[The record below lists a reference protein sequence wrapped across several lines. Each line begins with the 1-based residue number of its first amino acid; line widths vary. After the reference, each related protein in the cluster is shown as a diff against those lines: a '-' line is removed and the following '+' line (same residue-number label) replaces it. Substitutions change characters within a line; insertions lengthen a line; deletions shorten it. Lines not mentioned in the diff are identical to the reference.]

1 MKAKILVTRKL
12 SDAAEEK
19 LRKDFDVTLNPNDEP
34 IPNDKLIKMANE
46 YDGFISTGFDKIGE
60 EFFKDLNGK
69 LKIIA
74 QVGVGYDNISV
85 KSAESKKI
93 KVTNTPNVLNEAV
106 AETTILL
113 ILAAS
118 RRIGEAYNL
127 VRSGT
132 WKDQK
137 PDLTKFMIG
146 NSVTGKTLGIIGMGR
161 IGRMAA
167 KCAKAFGMK
176 IIYYNRNK
184 LSSDLEDGA
193 KYFSD
198 IESMMPECDFVSIH
212 TPATAETT
220 ILLILAAS
228 RRIGEAYNL
237 VRSGEW
243 KNQKPDL
250 TKFMIGNSVTGKT
263 LGIIGMG
270 RIGRMAANCAK
281 AFGMKIIYYNRNKLS
296 EELEDGAK
304 YFSDI
309 NSMMPECD
317 FVSIHTPATAETKHI
332 LNVNTIG
339 LLPKHA
345 VVINTSRGSTID
357 DDALI
362 DALQNNKIYAAGL
375 DVFNNEPNLDER
387 YMKLDNCFV
396 LPHVGSATHET
407 RLAMSMMA
415 VDNICNYFKN
425 KPLISEV
432 V

>member
-1 MKAKILVTRKL
+1 MLQQKKGYQEILINMKPKILVTRKL
-12 SDAAEEK
+12 SDGAEEK
-19 LRKDFDVTLNPNDEP
+19 LKNFFEVTFNLNDEP
-34 IPNDKLIKMANE
+34 IANDDLIKMANE

-85 KSAESKKI
+85 KSAKDKNI

-127 VRSGT
+127 VRSGN
-132 WKDQK
+132 WKNQK

-184 LSSDLEDGA
+184 LSEDLEDGA
-193 KYFSD
+193 KYYQD
-198 IESMMPECDFVSIH
+198 IKSMMPDCDFVSVH
-212 TPATAETT
+212 TPAT
-220 ILLILAAS
+220 S
-228 RRIGEAYNL
+228 
-237 VRSGEW
+237 
-243 KNQKPDL
+243 
-250 TKFMIGNSVTGKT
+250 
-263 LGIIGMG
+263 
-270 RIGRMAANCAK
+270 
-281 AFGMKIIYYNRNKLS
+281 
-296 EELEDGAK
+296 
-304 YFSDI
+304 
-309 NSMMPECD
+309 
-317 FVSIHTPATAETKHI
+317 ETKHI
-332 LNVNTIG
+332 LNSSTIS

-357 DDALI
+357 DEALI

-415 VDNICNYFKN
+415 VDNICNYFDN

>member
-1 MKAKILVTRKL
+1 MKPKILVSRKI
-12 SDAAEEK
+12 SDLAEEK
-19 LRKDFDVTLNPNDEP
+19 LQKEFEVTLNPKDEP
-34 IPNDKLIKMANE
+34 IPESELIKLVNN
-46 YDGFISTGFDKIGE
+46 YDGMISTGFDKISE
-60 EFFKDLNGK
+60 NFFNNLNGK

-74 QVGVGYDNISV
+74 QVGVGYDNISI
-85 KSAESKKI
+85 KSAEEKKI

-127 VRSGT
+127 VRT
-132 WKDQK
+132 DDWKNQK

-184 LSSDLEDGA
+184 LPDDLEDGA

-198 IESMMPECDFVSIH
+198 I
-212 TPATAETT
+212 
-220 ILLILAAS
+220 
-228 RRIGEAYNL
+228 
-237 VRSGEW
+237 
-243 KNQKPDL
+243 
-250 TKFMIGNSVTGKT
+250 KT
-263 LGIIGMG
+263 ML
-270 RIGRMAANCAK
+270 
-281 AFGMKIIYYNRNKLS
+281 
-296 EELEDGAK
+296 
-304 YFSDI
+304 
-309 NSMMPECD
+309 PECD

-332 LNVNTIG
+332 LNSSTIS

-362 DALQNNKIYAAGL
+362 DALENKKIYAAGL
-375 DVFNNEPNLDER
+375 DVFNNEPNLDKR
-387 YMKLDNCFV
+387 YLKLDNCFV
-396 LPHVGSATHET
+396 LPHIGSATHET

-415 VDNICNYFKN
+415 VDNIYCFFNK
-425 KPLISEV
+425 KPLKRFFIEKTVDIVDSHHAHS
-432 V
+432 

>member
-1 MKAKILVTRKL
+1 MKPKILVSRKI
-12 SDAAEEK
+12 SDLAEEK
-19 LRKDFDVTLNPNDEP
+19 LQKEFEVTLNIKDEP
-34 IPNDKLIKMANE
+34 IPEGELIKIVKD
-46 YDGFISTGFDKIGE
+46 YDGMISTGFDKIGE
-60 EFFKDLNGK
+60 NFFNNLNGK

-74 QVGVGYDNISV
+74 QVGVGYDNISTE
-85 KSAESKKI
+85 SAKEKNI

-127 VRSGT
+127 VRADD
-132 WKDQK
+132 WKNQK

-167 KCAKAFGMK
+167 KCAKALRMK
-176 IIYYNRNK
+176 IIYHNRNK
-184 LSSDLEDGA
+184 LPDDLEDGA

-198 IESMMPECDFVSIH
+198 IKTMLPECDFVSIH
-212 TPATAETT
+212 TPAST
-220 ILLILAAS
+220 
-228 RRIGEAYNL
+228 
-237 VRSGEW
+237 
-243 KNQKPDL
+243 
-250 TKFMIGNSVTGKT
+250 
-263 LGIIGMG
+263 
-270 RIGRMAANCAK
+270 
-281 AFGMKIIYYNRNKLS
+281 
-296 EELEDGAK
+296 
-304 YFSDI
+304 
-309 NSMMPECD
+309 
-317 FVSIHTPATAETKHI
+317 ETKHI
-332 LNVNTIG
+332 LNSSTIS

-362 DALQNNKIYAAGL
+362 EALQNKKIYAAGL
-375 DVFNNEPNLDER
+375 DVFNNEPNLDKR
-387 YMKLDNCFV
+387 YLKLDNCFV

-415 VDNICNYFKN
+415 VDNIFCFFNK

>member
-1 MKAKILVTRKL
+1 MLQQKKGYQEILINMKPKILVTRKL
-12 SDAAEEK
+12 SDGAEEK
-19 LRKDFDVTLNPNDEP
+19 LKNFFEVTFNLNDEP
-34 IPNDKLIKMANE
+34 IANDDLIKMANE

-60 EFFKDLNGK
+60 DFFKNLNVK

-85 KSAESKKI
+85 KSAKDKNI

-127 VRSGT
+127 VRSG
-132 WKDQK
+132 
-137 PDLTKFMIG
+137 
-146 NSVTGKTLGIIGMGR
+146 N
-161 IGRMAA
+161 
-167 KCAKAFGMK
+167 
-176 IIYYNRNK
+176 
-184 LSSDLEDGA
+184 
-193 KYFSD
+193 
-198 IESMMPECDFVSIH
+198 
-212 TPATAETT
+212 
-220 ILLILAAS
+220 
-228 RRIGEAYNL
+228 
-237 VRSGEW
+237 W

-270 RIGRMAANCAK
+270 RIGRMTAKCAK

-296 EELEDGAK
+296 EDLEDGAK
-304 YFSDI
+304 YYQDI
-309 NSMMPECD
+309 KSMMPDCD
-317 FVSIHTPATAETKHI
+317 FVSVHTPATSETKHI
-332 LNVNTIG
+332 LNSSTIS

-357 DDALI
+357 DEALI

-415 VDNICNYFKN
+415 VDNICNYFEN

>member
-1 MKAKILVTRKL
+1 MKPKILVSRKI
-12 SDAAEEK
+12 SDLAEEK
-19 LRKDFDVTLNPNDEP
+19 LQKEFEVTLNPKDEP
-34 IPNDKLIKMANE
+34 IPESELIKFVND
-46 YDGFISTGFDKIGE
+46 YDGMISTGFDKISE
-60 EFFKDLNGK
+60 NFFNNLNGK

-74 QVGVGYDNISV
+74 QVGVGYDNISI
-85 KSAESKKI
+85 KSAEEKKI

-127 VRSGT
+127 VRADN
-132 WKDQK
+132 WKNQK

-184 LSSDLEDGA
+184 LPDDLEDGA

-198 IESMMPECDFVSIH
+198 IKTM
-212 TPATAETT
+212 
-220 ILLILAAS
+220 L
-228 RRIGEAYNL
+228 
-237 VRSGEW
+237 
-243 KNQKPDL
+243 PD
-250 TKFMIGNSVTGKT
+250 
-263 LGIIGMG
+263 
-270 RIGRMAANCAK
+270 
-281 AFGMKIIYYNRNKLS
+281 
-296 EELEDGAK
+296 
-304 YFSDI
+304 
-309 NSMMPECD
+309 CD

-332 LNVNTIG
+332 LNSSTIS

-362 DALQNNKIYAAGL
+362 DALENKKIYAAGL
-375 DVFNNEPNLDER
+375 DVFNNEPNLDKR
-387 YMKLDNCFV
+387 YLKLDNCFV
-396 LPHVGSATHET
+396 LPHIGSATHET

-415 VDNICNYFKN
+415 VDNIYCFFNK

>member
-1 MKAKILVTRKL
+1 MFLIKKAFQEILIKMKPKILVTRKL
-12 SDAAEEK
+12 SDGAEEK
-19 LRKDFDVTLNPNDEP
+19 LKKNFDVTLNLKDEP
-34 IPNDKLIKMANE
+34 ITNNDLVKMANE

-60 EFFKDLNGK
+60 DFFKDLNGK

-106 AETTILL
+106 
-113 ILAAS
+113 
-118 RRIGEAYNL
+118 
-127 VRSGT
+127 
-132 WKDQK
+132 
-137 PDLTKFMIG
+137 
-146 NSVTGKTLGIIGMGR
+146 
-161 IGRMAA
+161 
-167 KCAKAFGMK
+167 
-176 IIYYNRNK
+176 
-184 LSSDLEDGA
+184 
-193 KYFSD
+193 
-198 IESMMPECDFVSIH
+198 
-212 TPATAETT
+212 AETT

-309 NSMMPECD
+309 NSLMPECD

>member
-1 MKAKILVTRKL
+1 MRPKILVTRKI
-12 SDAAEEK
+12 SDLAEKKLEK
-19 LRKDFDVTLNPNDEP
+19 EFDTTLNLKDEP
-34 IPNDKLIKMANE
+34 IPESELINIVKD
-46 YDGFISTGFDKIGE
+46 YDGMISTGFDKISE
-60 EFFKDLNGK
+60 SFFKNLNGK

-74 QVGVGYDNISV
+74 QVGVGYDNISI

-127 VRSGT
+127 VRT
-132 WKDQK
+132 D
-137 PDLTKFMIG
+137 
-146 NSVTGKTLGIIGMGR
+146 N
-161 IGRMAA
+161 
-167 KCAKAFGMK
+167 
-176 IIYYNRNK
+176 
-184 LSSDLEDGA
+184 
-193 KYFSD
+193 
-198 IESMMPECDFVSIH
+198 
-212 TPATAETT
+212 
-220 ILLILAAS
+220 
-228 RRIGEAYNL
+228 
-237 VRSGEW
+237 W

-270 RIGRMAANCAK
+270 RIGRIAAKYAK

-296 EELEDGAK
+296 NDLEDGAS
-304 YFSDI
+304 YYSDI
-309 NSMMPECD
+309 KDMLPECD

-332 LNVNTIG
+332 LNFSTIS
-339 LLPKHA
+339 LLPRHA

-362 DALQNNKIYAAGL
+362 DALENKKIYAAGL
-375 DVFNNEPNLDER
+375 DVFNNEPNLDKR
-387 YMKLDNCFV
+387 YLNLDNCFV

-415 VDNICNYFKN
+415 VDNIYCFFNG

>member
-1 MKAKILVTRKL
+1 MLQQKKGYQEILINMKPKILVTRKL
-12 SDAAEEK
+12 SDGAEEK
-19 LRKDFDVTLNPNDEP
+19 LKNSFEVTLNPKDEP
-34 IPNDKLIKMANE
+34 IANDYLIKMANE

-60 EFFKDLNGK
+60 DFFKNLNGK

-85 KSAESKKI
+85 KSAKDKNI

-127 VRSGT
+127 VRSGN
-132 WKDQK
+132 WKNQK

-184 LSSDLEDGA
+184 LSEDLEDGA
-193 KYFSD
+193 KYYSD
-198 IESMMPECDFVSIH
+198 VKSMMPDCDFVSVH
-212 TPATAETT
+212 TPAT
-220 ILLILAAS
+220 S
-228 RRIGEAYNL
+228 
-237 VRSGEW
+237 
-243 KNQKPDL
+243 
-250 TKFMIGNSVTGKT
+250 
-263 LGIIGMG
+263 
-270 RIGRMAANCAK
+270 
-281 AFGMKIIYYNRNKLS
+281 
-296 EELEDGAK
+296 
-304 YFSDI
+304 
-309 NSMMPECD
+309 
-317 FVSIHTPATAETKHI
+317 ETKHI
-332 LNVNTIG
+332 LNSSTIS

-387 YMKLDNCFV
+387 YMKLNNCFV

-415 VDNICNYFKN
+415 VDNIFCFFGNR
-425 KPLISEV
+425 PLISEV

>member
-1 MKAKILVTRKL
+1 MKPKILVSRKI
-12 SDAAEEK
+12 SDLAEEK
-19 LRKDFDVTLNPNDEP
+19 LQKEFEVTLNPKDEP
-34 IPNDKLIKMANE
+34 IPESELIKLVTD
-46 YDGFISTGFDKIGE
+46 YDGMISTGFDKISE
-60 EFFKDLNGK
+60 NFFNNLNGK

-74 QVGVGYDNISV
+74 QVGVGYDNISI
-85 KSAESKKI
+85 KSAEEKKI

-127 VRSGT
+127 VRT
-132 WKDQK
+132 DDWKNQK

-184 LSSDLEDGA
+184 LPDDLEDGA

-198 IESMMPECDFVSIH
+198 I
-212 TPATAETT
+212 
-220 ILLILAAS
+220 
-228 RRIGEAYNL
+228 
-237 VRSGEW
+237 
-243 KNQKPDL
+243 
-250 TKFMIGNSVTGKT
+250 KT
-263 LGIIGMG
+263 ML
-270 RIGRMAANCAK
+270 
-281 AFGMKIIYYNRNKLS
+281 
-296 EELEDGAK
+296 
-304 YFSDI
+304 
-309 NSMMPECD
+309 PECD

-332 LNVNTIG
+332 LNSSTIS

-362 DALQNNKIYAAGL
+362 DALENKKIYAAGL
-375 DVFNNEPNLDER
+375 DVFNNEPNLDKR
-387 YMKLDNCFV
+387 YLKLDNCFV
-396 LPHVGSATHET
+396 LPHIGSATHET

-415 VDNICNYFKN
+415 VDNIYCFFNK

>member
-1 MKAKILVTRKL
+1 MFPIKKVFQEILTNMKPKILVTRKI

-19 LRKDFDVTLNPNDEP
+19 LNINFEVTLNPKDEP
-34 IPNDKLIKMANE
+34 IPSNELIKMANE
-46 YDGFISTGFDKIGE
+46 YDGFISTGFDKIGDD
-60 EFFKDLNGK
+60 FFKELNGK

-74 QVGVGYDNISV
+74 QVGVGYDNISI
-85 KSAESKKI
+85 KSAEGKKI

-127 VRSGT
+127 VRSG
-132 WKDQK
+132 
-137 PDLTKFMIG
+137 
-146 NSVTGKTLGIIGMGR
+146 N
-161 IGRMAA
+161 
-167 KCAKAFGMK
+167 
-176 IIYYNRNK
+176 
-184 LSSDLEDGA
+184 
-193 KYFSD
+193 
-198 IESMMPECDFVSIH
+198 
-212 TPATAETT
+212 
-220 ILLILAAS
+220 
-228 RRIGEAYNL
+228 
-237 VRSGEW
+237 W

-270 RIGRMAANCAK
+270 RIGRMVAKCAK
-281 AFGMKIIYYNRNKLS
+281 AFGMKIIYFNRNKLS
-296 EELEDGAK
+296 EDLEDCAK
-304 YFSDI
+304 YYSDVK
-309 NSMMPECD
+309 SMMPDCD

-332 LNVNTIG
+332 LNVDTIG

-362 DALQNNKIYAAGL
+362 EALLNKKIYAAGL

-415 VDNICNYFKN
+415 VDNICNYFEN

-432 V
+432 I

>member
-1 MKAKILVTRKL
+1 MWQQKKVYQEIHINMKPKILVTRKL
-12 SDAAEEK
+12 SDGAEEK
-19 LRKDFDVTLNPNDEP
+19 LKKSFDVTLNPKDEP
-34 IPNDKLIKMANE
+34 IPNSELVKMANE

-60 EFFKDLNGK
+60 DFFNNLDGK

-85 KSAESKKI
+85 KSAEIKKI

-184 LSSDLEDGA
+184 LSDDLEDGA
-193 KYFSD
+193 KYF
-198 IESMMPECDFVSIH
+198 
-212 TPATAETT
+212 
-220 ILLILAAS
+220 
-228 RRIGEAYNL
+228 
-237 VRSGEW
+237 
-243 KNQKPDL
+243 PDV
-250 TKFMIGNSVTGKT
+250 K
-263 LGIIGMG
+263 
-270 RIGRMAANCAK
+270 
-281 AFGMKIIYYNRNKLS
+281 
-296 EELEDGAK
+296 
-304 YFSDI
+304 
-309 NSMMPECD
+309 SMMPECD

-332 LNVNTIG
+332 LNTQTIS

-362 DALQNNKIYAAGL
+362 EALQSNKIYAAGL

-415 VDNICNYFKN
+415 VDNIFCFFEN

>member
-1 MKAKILVTRKL
+1 MRPKILVTRKI
-12 SDAAEEK
+12 SDLAEKKLEK
-19 LRKDFDVTLNPNDEP
+19 EFDTTLNLKDKP
-34 IPNDKLIKMANE
+34 IPENELINIVKD
-46 YDGFISTGFDKIGE
+46 YDGMISTGFDKISE
-60 EFFKDLNGK
+60 SFFKNLNGK

-74 QVGVGYDNISV
+74 QVGVGYDNISI
-85 KSAESKKI
+85 KSAESKNI

-127 VRSGT
+127 VRT
-132 WKDQK
+132 D
-137 PDLTKFMIG
+137 
-146 NSVTGKTLGIIGMGR
+146 N
-161 IGRMAA
+161 
-167 KCAKAFGMK
+167 
-176 IIYYNRNK
+176 
-184 LSSDLEDGA
+184 
-193 KYFSD
+193 
-198 IESMMPECDFVSIH
+198 
-212 TPATAETT
+212 
-220 ILLILAAS
+220 
-228 RRIGEAYNL
+228 
-237 VRSGEW
+237 W

-270 RIGRMAANCAK
+270 RIGRIAAKYAK

-296 EELEDGAK
+296 NDLEDGAS
-304 YFSDI
+304 YYSDI
-309 NSMMPECD
+309 KDMLPKCD

-332 LNVNTIG
+332 LNFSTIS
-339 LLPKHA
+339 LLPRHA

-362 DALQNNKIYAAGL
+362 DALENKKIYAAGL
-375 DVFNNEPNLDER
+375 DVFNNEPNLDKR
-387 YMKLDNCFV
+387 YLNLDNCFV

-415 VDNICNYFKN
+415 VDNIYCFFNG

>member
-1 MKAKILVTRKL
+1 MFQIPKVFQEILIKMKPKILVTRKI

-19 LRKDFDVTLNPNDEP
+19 LKNYFEVTLNLKDEP
-34 IPNDKLIKMANE
+34 ISKNELIRMAND
-46 YDGFISTGFDKIGE
+46 YDGFISTGFDKIGD

-85 KSAESKKI
+85 KSAEHKKI

-127 VRSGT
+127 VRSGD
-132 WKDQK
+132 WKNQK

-167 KCAKAFGMK
+167 KCAK
-176 IIYYNRNK
+176 
-184 LSSDLEDGA
+184 
-193 KYFSD
+193 
-198 IESMMPECDFVSIH
+198 V
-212 TPATAETT
+212 
-220 ILLILAAS
+220 
-228 RRIGEAYNL
+228 
-237 VRSGEW
+237 
-243 KNQKPDL
+243 
-250 TKFMIGNSVTGKT
+250 
-263 LGIIGMG
+263 
-270 RIGRMAANCAK
+270 
-281 AFGMKIIYYNRNKLS
+281 FGMKIIYYNRNKLS
-296 EELEDGAK
+296 EDLEDGAK
-304 YFSDI
+304 YYSDM

-317 FVSIHTPATAETKHI
+317 FVSIHTPATVETKHI
-332 LNVNTIG
+332 LNASTIS

-362 DALQNNKIYAAGL
+362 EALQNNKIYAAGL

-415 VDNICNYFKN
+415 VDNIYCYFNN
-425 KPLISEV
+425 KKLISEV

>member
-1 MKAKILVTRKL
+1 MRPKILVTRKI
-12 SDAAEEK
+12 SDLAEKKLEK
-19 LRKDFDVTLNPNDEP
+19 EFDTTLNLKDEP
-34 IPNDKLIKMANE
+34 IPESELINIVKD
-46 YDGFISTGFDKIGE
+46 YDGMISTGFDKISE
-60 EFFKDLNGK
+60 SFFKNLNGK

-74 QVGVGYDNISV
+74 QVGVGYDNIAI

-127 VRSGT
+127 VRT
-132 WKDQK
+132 D
-137 PDLTKFMIG
+137 
-146 NSVTGKTLGIIGMGR
+146 N
-161 IGRMAA
+161 
-167 KCAKAFGMK
+167 
-176 IIYYNRNK
+176 
-184 LSSDLEDGA
+184 
-193 KYFSD
+193 
-198 IESMMPECDFVSIH
+198 
-212 TPATAETT
+212 
-220 ILLILAAS
+220 
-228 RRIGEAYNL
+228 
-237 VRSGEW
+237 W

-270 RIGRMAANCAK
+270 RIGRIAAKYAR

-296 EELEDGAK
+296 NDLEDGAS
-304 YFSDI
+304 YYSDI
-309 NSMMPECD
+309 KDMLPECD

-332 LNVNTIG
+332 LNFSTIS
-339 LLPKHA
+339 LLPRHA

-362 DALQNNKIYAAGL
+362 DALENKKIYAAGL
-375 DVFNNEPNLDER
+375 DVFNNEPNLDRR
-387 YMKLDNCFV
+387 YLNLDNCFV

-415 VDNICNYFKN
+415 VDNIYCFFNG

>member
-1 MKAKILVTRKL
+1 MKPKILVSRKI
-12 SDAAEEK
+12 SDLAEEK
-19 LRKDFDVTLNPNDEP
+19 LQKEFEVTLNPKDEP
-34 IPNDKLIKMANE
+34 IPESELIKLVDD
-46 YDGFISTGFDKIGE
+46 YDGMISTGFDKISE
-60 EFFKDLNGK
+60 NFFNNLNGK

-74 QVGVGYDNISV
+74 QVGVGYDNISI
-85 KSAESKKI
+85 KSAEEKKI

-127 VRSGT
+127 VRADD
-132 WKDQK
+132 WKNQK

-184 LSSDLEDGA
+184 LPDDLEDGA

-198 IESMMPECDFVSIH
+198 I
-212 TPATAETT
+212 
-220 ILLILAAS
+220 
-228 RRIGEAYNL
+228 
-237 VRSGEW
+237 
-243 KNQKPDL
+243 
-250 TKFMIGNSVTGKT
+250 KT
-263 LGIIGMG
+263 ML
-270 RIGRMAANCAK
+270 
-281 AFGMKIIYYNRNKLS
+281 
-296 EELEDGAK
+296 
-304 YFSDI
+304 
-309 NSMMPECD
+309 PECD

-332 LNVNTIG
+332 LNSSTIS

-362 DALQNNKIYAAGL
+362 DALENKKIYAAGL
-375 DVFNNEPNLDER
+375 DVFNNEPNLDKR
-387 YMKLDNCFV
+387 YLKLDNCFV
-396 LPHVGSATHET
+396 LPHIGSATHET

-415 VDNICNYFKN
+415 VDNIYCFFNK

>member
-1 MKAKILVTRKL
+1 MKPKILVSRKI
-12 SDAAEEK
+12 SDLAEEK
-19 LRKDFDVTLNPNDEP
+19 LQKEFEVTLNPKDEP
-34 IPNDKLIKMANE
+34 IPESKLIKLIND
-46 YDGFISTGFDKIGE
+46 YDGMISTGFDKISE
-60 EFFKDLNGK
+60 NFFNNLNGK

-74 QVGVGYDNISV
+74 QVGVGYDNISI
-85 KSAESKKI
+85 KSAEEKKI

-127 VRSGT
+127 VRADD
-132 WKDQK
+132 WKNQK

-184 LSSDLEDGA
+184 LPDDLEDGA

-198 IESMMPECDFVSIH
+198 I
-212 TPATAETT
+212 
-220 ILLILAAS
+220 
-228 RRIGEAYNL
+228 
-237 VRSGEW
+237 
-243 KNQKPDL
+243 
-250 TKFMIGNSVTGKT
+250 KT
-263 LGIIGMG
+263 ML
-270 RIGRMAANCAK
+270 
-281 AFGMKIIYYNRNKLS
+281 
-296 EELEDGAK
+296 
-304 YFSDI
+304 
-309 NSMMPECD
+309 PECD

-332 LNVNTIG
+332 LNSSTIS

-362 DALQNNKIYAAGL
+362 DALENKKIYAAGL
-375 DVFNNEPNLDER
+375 DVFNNEPNLDKR
-387 YMKLDNCFV
+387 YLKLDNCFV
-396 LPHVGSATHET
+396 LPHIGSATHET

-415 VDNICNYFKN
+415 VDNIYCFFNK

>member
-1 MKAKILVTRKL
+1 MRPKILVTRKI
-12 SDAAEEK
+12 SDLAEKKLEK
-19 LRKDFDVTLNPNDEP
+19 EFDTTLNLKDEP
-34 IPNDKLIKMANE
+34 IPESELINIVKD
-46 YDGFISTGFDKIGE
+46 YDGMISTGFDKISE
-60 EFFKDLNGK
+60 SFFKNLNGK

-74 QVGVGYDNISV
+74 QVGVGYDNISI

-127 VRSGT
+127 VRT
-132 WKDQK
+132 D
-137 PDLTKFMIG
+137 
-146 NSVTGKTLGIIGMGR
+146 N
-161 IGRMAA
+161 
-167 KCAKAFGMK
+167 
-176 IIYYNRNK
+176 
-184 LSSDLEDGA
+184 
-193 KYFSD
+193 
-198 IESMMPECDFVSIH
+198 
-212 TPATAETT
+212 
-220 ILLILAAS
+220 
-228 RRIGEAYNL
+228 
-237 VRSGEW
+237 W

-270 RIGRMAANCAK
+270 RIGRIAAKYAK

-296 EELEDGAK
+296 NDLEDGAS
-304 YFSDI
+304 YYSDI
-309 NSMMPECD
+309 KDMLPECD

-332 LNVNTIG
+332 LNFSTIS
-339 LLPKHA
+339 LLPRHA

-357 DDALI
+357 DNALI
-362 DALQNNKIYAAGL
+362 DALENKKIYAAGL
-375 DVFNNEPNLDER
+375 DVFNNEPNLDKR
-387 YMKLDNCFV
+387 YLNLDNCFV

-415 VDNICNYFKN
+415 VDNIYCFFNG

>member
-1 MKAKILVTRKL
+1 MKPKILVSRKI
-12 SDAAEEK
+12 SDLAEEK
-19 LRKDFDVTLNPNDEP
+19 LQKEFEVTLNPKDEP
-34 IPNDKLIKMANE
+34 IPESELIKIVND
-46 YDGFISTGFDKIGE
+46 YDGMISTGFDKIGE
-60 EFFKDLNGK
+60 NFFKNLNGK

-74 QVGVGYDNISV
+74 QVGVGYDNISI
-85 KSAESKKI
+85 KSAEEKKI
-93 KVTNTPNVLNEAV
+93 KVTNTPDVLNEAV

-127 VRSGT
+127 VRT
-132 WKDQK
+132 DDWKNQK

-184 LSSDLEDGA
+184 LPDDLEDGA

-198 IESMMPECDFVSIH
+198 I
-212 TPATAETT
+212 
-220 ILLILAAS
+220 
-228 RRIGEAYNL
+228 
-237 VRSGEW
+237 
-243 KNQKPDL
+243 
-250 TKFMIGNSVTGKT
+250 KT
-263 LGIIGMG
+263 ML
-270 RIGRMAANCAK
+270 
-281 AFGMKIIYYNRNKLS
+281 
-296 EELEDGAK
+296 
-304 YFSDI
+304 
-309 NSMMPECD
+309 PECD

-332 LNVNTIG
+332 LNSSTIS

-362 DALQNNKIYAAGL
+362 DALENKKIYAAGL
-375 DVFNNEPNLDER
+375 DVFNNEPNLDKR
-387 YMKLDNCFV
+387 YLKLDNCFV
-396 LPHVGSATHET
+396 LPHIGSATHET

-415 VDNICNYFKN
+415 VDNIYCFFNK

>member
-1 MKAKILVTRKL
+1 MKPKILVSRKI
-12 SDAAEEK
+12 SDLAEEK
-19 LRKDFDVTLNPNDEP
+19 LQKEFEVTLNPKDEP
-34 IPNDKLIKMANE
+34 IPESELIKLVNN
-46 YDGFISTGFDKIGE
+46 YDGMISTGFDKISE
-60 EFFKDLNGK
+60 NFFNNLNGK

-74 QVGVGYDNISV
+74 QVGVGYDNISI
-85 KSAESKKI
+85 KSAEEKKI

-127 VRSGT
+127 VRADD
-132 WKDQK
+132 WKNQK

-184 LSSDLEDGA
+184 LPDDLEDGA

-198 IESMMPECDFVSIH
+198 I
-212 TPATAETT
+212 
-220 ILLILAAS
+220 
-228 RRIGEAYNL
+228 
-237 VRSGEW
+237 
-243 KNQKPDL
+243 
-250 TKFMIGNSVTGKT
+250 KT
-263 LGIIGMG
+263 ML
-270 RIGRMAANCAK
+270 
-281 AFGMKIIYYNRNKLS
+281 
-296 EELEDGAK
+296 
-304 YFSDI
+304 
-309 NSMMPECD
+309 PECD

-332 LNVNTIG
+332 LNSSTIS

-362 DALQNNKIYAAGL
+362 DALENKKIYAAGL
-375 DVFNNEPNLDER
+375 DVFNNEPNLDKR
-387 YMKLDNCFV
+387 YLKLDNCFV
-396 LPHVGSATHET
+396 LPHIGSATHET

-415 VDNICNYFKN
+415 VDNIYCFFNK

>member
-1 MKAKILVTRKL
+1 MRPKILVTRKI
-12 SDAAEEK
+12 SDLAEKKLEK
-19 LRKDFDVTLNPNDEP
+19 EFDTTLNLKDEP
-34 IPNDKLIKMANE
+34 IPESELINIVKD
-46 YDGFISTGFDKIGE
+46 YDGMISTGFDKISE
-60 EFFKDLNGK
+60 TFFKNLNGK

-74 QVGVGYDNISV
+74 QVGVGYDNIAI

-127 VRSGT
+127 VRT
-132 WKDQK
+132 D
-137 PDLTKFMIG
+137 
-146 NSVTGKTLGIIGMGR
+146 N
-161 IGRMAA
+161 
-167 KCAKAFGMK
+167 
-176 IIYYNRNK
+176 
-184 LSSDLEDGA
+184 
-193 KYFSD
+193 
-198 IESMMPECDFVSIH
+198 
-212 TPATAETT
+212 
-220 ILLILAAS
+220 
-228 RRIGEAYNL
+228 
-237 VRSGEW
+237 W

-270 RIGRMAANCAK
+270 RIGRIAAKYAK

-296 EELEDGAK
+296 NDLEDGAS
-304 YFSDI
+304 YYSDI
-309 NSMMPECD
+309 KDMLPECD

-332 LNVNTIG
+332 LNFSTIS
-339 LLPKHA
+339 LLPRHA

-362 DALQNNKIYAAGL
+362 DALENKKIYAAGL
-375 DVFNNEPNLDER
+375 DVFNNEPNLDKR
-387 YMKLDNCFV
+387 YLNLDNCFV

-415 VDNICNYFKN
+415 VDNIYCFFNG

>member
-1 MKAKILVTRKL
+1 MKPKILVSRKI
-12 SDAAEEK
+12 SDLAEEK
-19 LRKDFDVTLNPNDEP
+19 LQKEFEVTLNPKDEP
-34 IPNDKLIKMANE
+34 IPESELIKIVND
-46 YDGFISTGFDKIGE
+46 YDGMISTGFDKIGE
-60 EFFKDLNGK
+60 NFFKNLNGK

-74 QVGVGYDNISV
+74 QVGVGYDNISI
-85 KSAESKKI
+85 KSAEEKKI
-93 KVTNTPNVLNEAV
+93 KVTNTPDVLNEAV

-127 VRSGT
+127 VRADD
-132 WKDQK
+132 WKNQK

-184 LSSDLEDGA
+184 LSDDLEDGA

-198 IESMMPECDFVSIH
+198 I
-212 TPATAETT
+212 
-220 ILLILAAS
+220 
-228 RRIGEAYNL
+228 
-237 VRSGEW
+237 
-243 KNQKPDL
+243 
-250 TKFMIGNSVTGKT
+250 KT
-263 LGIIGMG
+263 ML
-270 RIGRMAANCAK
+270 
-281 AFGMKIIYYNRNKLS
+281 
-296 EELEDGAK
+296 
-304 YFSDI
+304 
-309 NSMMPECD
+309 PECD

-332 LNVNTIG
+332 LNSSTIS

-362 DALQNNKIYAAGL
+362 DALENKKIYAAGL
-375 DVFNNEPNLDER
+375 DVVNNEPNLDKR
-387 YMKLDNCFV
+387 YTKLDNCFV
-396 LPHVGSATHET
+396 LPHIGSATHET

-415 VDNICNYFKN
+415 VDNIYCFFNN

-432 V
+432 I